1 MVMIPALHAQQKRP
15 YIGYVYPA
23 GGRQGAKFQIKLG
36 GQNLD
41 DVHTA
46 RVTGAGVSARVVE
59 YDRRLNNQE
68 VQLLKDQLKDLRR
81 ASRTAPAMAAE
92 NPMMSTMA
100 AENTDGAAGKDKAGA
115 TLMEIIERRT
125 SESVKTPACAS
136 IANLVLVEVTITRDA
151 PPGPREL
158 RLVTPRGVSNPLVF
172 HVGQVPESSREPML
186 CAKLQVLGKEAA
198 SLRQRPAGEAEKRIT
213 LPCTVNGQIASGEIN
228 RYRFQARKGQR
239 LVISTQA
246 RELIPY
252 IADAVPGWFQ
262 PVLALYDAKG
272 REVSYADDYRFKP
285 DPVIFYQVPEDGEYV
300 FAIRDSLY
308 RGREDFVYR
317 ISAGELPY
325 VTSIFPLGGPASAS
339 VSPRLTGWG
348 LGSAKPVAPS
358 GSAQPGL
365 IPLVAVHK
373 GIQSNRVPFMLDT
386 LPEARDREPNNSSA
400 KPQRVLLPVIV
411 NGHIDRPDDWDV
423 YQFSGRAH
431 DPVVIE
437 VQARRLDSP
446 LDSLVTLTDAEGKVL
461 AFNDDCEDLAAGT
474 NTHHADSYLMTELP
488 ADGIY
493 RVHIGDAARHS
504 GEAYGYRLRISA
516 PRPDFELRVV
526 PSSVSMPV
534 KGSATVS
541 VHVMRKDG
549 FTGLIQVSLKNPP
562 SEFTAAPLVIA
573 PNQTVAKL
581 TLKAGPDA
589 GTAPV
594 ALGVVGR
601 STLGK
606 QDIEHNA
613 VPAEDRMQ
621 AFLWRHLVPATE
633 LLALVFDPKS
643 EPHPK
648 RAVPARP
655 PLAEVKPSVEAG
667 RKFTKQQIANRLR
680 QINSLYQDGLLT
692 DAFYNQ
698 QVSDCEAAE

>member
-1 MVMIPALHAQQKRP
+1 MAPALHAQQKRP

-23 GGRQGAKFQIKLG
+23 GGRQGTKFQIKLG

-41 DVHTA
+41 DVDA
-46 RVTGAGVSARVVE
+46 VRVTGAGVSARVVE

-68 VQLLKDQLKDLRR
+68 VQLLKEQLKDLRR
-81 ASRTAPAMAAE
+81 ASRSAPGAAAE

-100 AENTDGAAGKDKAGA
+100 AETPAGATGKDKTGA
-115 TLMEIIERRT
+115 ALIEIIERRT

-136 IANLVLVEVTITRDA
+136 IANLVLVEVTLTRDA
-151 PPGPREL
+151 PVGPREL
-158 RLVTPRGVSNPLVF
+158 RLITPRGVSNPLVF

-198 SLRQRPAGEAEKRIT
+198 SLRKRPAEEAEKRIT
-213 LPCTVNGQIASGEIN
+213 LPCTVNGQIASGEVN

-262 PVLALYDAKG
+262 PVLALYDDQG
-272 REVSYADDYRFKP
+272 REASYADDYRFKP

-317 ISAGELPY
+317 ISAGELPF
-325 VTSIFPLGGPASAS
+325 VTSVFPLGGPASAS
-339 VSPRLTGWG
+339 VSPRMTGWG
-348 LGSAKPVAPS
+348 LGTAKPVAPS
-358 GSAQPGL
+358 GSREPGP
-365 IPLVAVHK
+365 IPLVAMNK
-373 GIQSNRVPFMLDT
+373 GIQSNHVPFMLDRF
-386 LPEARDREPNNSSA
+386 PEVRDREPNDSSA
-400 KPQRVLLPVIV
+400 QAQKVLLPVMV
-411 NGHIDRPDDWDV
+411 NGHIGRPDDWDV
-423 YQFSGRAH
+423 YRFSGRAH
-431 DPVVIE
+431 DTVVIE

-461 AFNDDCEDLAAGT
+461 AFNDDCEDLAAGI
-474 NTHHADSYLMTELP
+474 NTHHADSYLMTALP

-516 PRPDFELRVV
+516 PQPDFELRVV
-526 PSSVSMPV
+526 PSSVSLPM
-534 KGSATVS
+534 KGSATVN
-541 VHVMRKDG
+541 VHAMRKDG
-549 FTGLIQVSLKNPP
+549 FDGPIQVSLKNPP

-573 PNQTVAKL
+573 ANQTVAKL
-581 TLKAGPDA
+581 TLKAGPKA

-594 ALGVVGR
+594 VLGVVG
-601 STLGK
+601 SAMLGK
-606 QDIEHNA
+606 QDTEHDA
-613 VPAEDRMQ
+613 LPAEDRMQ
-621 AFLWRHLVPATE
+621 AFLWRHLVPANE

-648 RAVPARP
+648 RALPPRP
-655 PLAEVKPSVEAG
+655 PQAAAVKPPDESG
-667 RKFTKQQIANRLR
+667 RKFTKQQIAGRLR
-680 QINSLYQDGLLT
+680 QLNSLYQDGLIT
-692 DAFYNQ
+692 GAFYNE
-698 QVSDCEAAE
+698 QVSDCEAAQ